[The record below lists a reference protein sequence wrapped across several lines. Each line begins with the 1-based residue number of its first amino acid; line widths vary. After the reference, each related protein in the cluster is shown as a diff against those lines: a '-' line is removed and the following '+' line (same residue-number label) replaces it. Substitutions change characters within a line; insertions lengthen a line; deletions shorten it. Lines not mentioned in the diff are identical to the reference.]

1 MIVMTINVSFRSAKS
16 DFPANTREQWL
27 CCDTAFPH
35 LSPPF
40 PTFHLGSA
48 VATPPFARYDYLPK
62 YIRKQS
68 IARPF
73 AADDASM
80 LAIQAVADA
89 ADRAARA
96 ALPPP
101 PPPSAAAARRAW
113 GLSYACGV
121 RDCHRHRG
129 SAVATPPFRVRFAA
143 CRRALSNDAPRSTV
157 GRGRAAGARRAVGKA
172 LPLPCV
178 STAFR
183 S

>member
-1 MIVMTINVSFRSAKS
+1 MHHCHDCHDNKRFLPVCQVRLSCQHPGAVALLRHRLSPP
-16 DFPANTREQWL
+16 FP
-27 CCDTAFPH
+27 AFPH

-40 PTFHLGSA
+40 PAFHLGSA

-121 RDCHRHRG
+121 RDCHRL
-129 SAVATPPFRVRFAA
+129 PPWF
-143 CRRALSNDAPRSTV
+143 CCCD
-157 GRGRAAGARRAVGKA
+157 
-172 LPLPCV
+172 
-178 STAFR
+178 TAFPCAFRCLSACPFKRCAAINSGPRTR
-183 S
+183 SGRSASCW